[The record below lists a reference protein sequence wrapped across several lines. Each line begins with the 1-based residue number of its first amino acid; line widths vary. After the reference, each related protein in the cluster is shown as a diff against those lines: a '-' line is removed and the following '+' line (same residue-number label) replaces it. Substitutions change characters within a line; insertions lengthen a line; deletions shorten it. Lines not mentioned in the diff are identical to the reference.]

1 MDETEAGTAREHLA
15 ANRALWDEWTGVH
28 LRSEFYD
35 VAGWKAGRRP
45 MRAFLLDEL
54 GDVNGK
60 DVLHLQCHFGLD
72 TLALARLGARVT
84 GVDFSERAVE
94 AARGLAVEVGLGD
107 RSRFVCSDVLELP
120 AALTGDFDV
129 VFTTIGV
136 LSWLPDLARWAR
148 VVARYL
154 RPGGFVYVADAHPF
168 AQVYDDE
175 ADELRLRYP
184 YWESADPI
192 AWKVQG
198 SYADPDAV
206 VEQEVEYAWTHSM
219 GEIVTV
225 LADAGLRIEFLHE
238 FPFVVWKMLPFMV
251 EHPTLEGETEWRLPG
266 GQQQFLPLL
275 FSLKASKP
283 AAAG

>member
-1 MDETEAGTAREHLA
+1 MDETGAGRYLA

-28 LRSEFYD
+28 VRSAFYD

-45 MRAFLLDEL
+45 MRAFLLHEL

-72 TLALARLGARVT
+72 TLSLARLGARVT
-84 GVDFSERAVE
+84 GVDFSARAVD
-94 AARGLAVEVGLGD
+94 AARELAAEAGLAD
-107 RSRFVCSDVLELP
+107 RARFVCSDVLELP
-120 AALTGDFDV
+120 AALSGDFDV

-148 VVARYL
+148 VVAHYL
-154 RPGGFVYVADAHPF
+154 RPGGFLYLADAHPF
-168 AQVYDDE
+168 AQVFDDE
-175 ADELRLRYP
+175 ADKLRLRYP
-184 YWESADPI
+184 YWEAPEPI
-192 AWKVQG
+192 SWKVQG
-198 SYADPDAV
+198 SYADPDATV
-206 VEQEVEYAWTHSM
+206 TQEVEYAWTHSM

-251 EHPTLEGETEWRLPG
+251 ERPTPEGEREWRLPDD
-266 GQQQFLPLL
+266 QQRFLPLL

-283 AAAG
+283 TAAG